1 MQLTEARG
9 TLIAIGGGEDRE
21 GECFILN
28 EFVQLAKGKNARIVV
43 MTTATEKPEEMG
55 EIYIKAFS
63 KLGVKEVR
71 VVDVSSRADSMAEE
85 NIEAVEHATG
95 LFFTGGDQLHV
106 TSLMGGTELQRIIH
120 ARYEKD
126 LIIGGTSAGAAM
138 MSNSMILSGDSDEN
152 PRLGSVSM
160 GAGMDLI
167 VGCIIDTHFSQ
178 RGRHGRLLAAVAHY
192 PQDVGFGIDENTAFV
207 VKNNQFEVIG
217 EGAVTVIDA
226 GAMTYTNTPY
236 VEKGK
241 SLTLGDVKIHVL
253 SEGHKFDLRKR
264 ELIIPARAQHKTKR
278 AGANENEKSKRK

>member
-9 TLIAIGGGEDRE
+9 TLIAIGGAEDRE
-21 GECFILN
+21 GECLILN
-28 EFVQLAKGKNARIVV
+28 EFVQLSKGKNARIVV

-55 EIYIKAFS
+55 EIYVKAFT
-63 KLGVKEVR
+63 KLGVKDVR
-71 VVDVSSRADSMAEE
+71 VVDVSSRADAMAEE
-85 NIEAVEHATG
+85 NIEAVQQATG

-106 TSLMGGTELQRIIH
+106 TSLMGGTELQRIIN

-152 PRLGSVSM
+152 PRLGSVEM

-167 VGCIIDTHFSQ
+167 VGCIVDTHFSQ
-178 RGRHGRLLAAVAHY
+178 RGRHGRLLAATAHY
-192 PQDVGFGIDENTAFV
+192 PQDIGFGIDENTAFI
-207 VKNNQFEVIG
+207 VKNNKFEVIG

-226 GAMTYTNTPY
+226 GAMTYTNTPF
-236 VEKGK
+236 VKKGG

-253 SEGHKFDLRKR
+253 SEGHKFDLNKR
-264 ELIIPARAQHKTKR
+264 ELIIPEKAQHKTKR
-278 AGANENEKSKRK
+278 AGANENEKTKKK